1 MDAIPPVMRVKGK
14 RKVYQSI
21 SSTFSR
27 ISSPKNS
34 LEIGTSIAGTGS
46 PTSDLPS
53 SSLHPRKK
61 RQRIYQSISSAF
73 SKRSSPME
81 NSPQPTSPSPA
92 NLPEIF
98 ISSTNLSPTSEE
110 EDNFKMIE
118 EALSPMENEEE
129 VEGGGSSLR
138 PEPEIVETAAQPQS
152 DANSTPMGRF
162 TFAPSV
168 EEVKSALEDLRKIL
182 KPPR

>member
-1 MDAIPPVMRVKGK
+1 MRLKGK

-21 SSTFSR
+21 SSAFSR

-34 LEIGTSIAGTGS
+34 LEIATSIAGTGS
-46 PTSDLPS
+46 PTSDPPFS
-53 SSLHPRKK
+53 SFHPRKK

-73 SKRSSPME
+73 SRSSSPME

-98 ISSTNLSPTSEE
+98 ISPTNPSPTSEE
-110 EDNFKMIE
+110 EDHFRMIE
-118 EALSPMENEEE
+118 EVLSPMENKEE
-129 VEGGGSSLR
+129 VKGSGSSPR
-138 PEPEIVETAAQPQS
+138 PEPQIDNMAAQLQS
-152 DANSTPMGRF
+152 DANGMPTGKF
-162 TFAPSV
+162 TFALSV
-168 EEVKSALEDLRKIL
+168 EGVKSALEDLRKIL

>member
-1 MDAIPPVMRVKGK
+1 
-14 RKVYQSI
+14 
-21 SSTFSR
+21 
-27 ISSPKNS
+27 
-34 LEIGTSIAGTGS
+34 
-46 PTSDLPS
+46 
-53 SSLHPRKK
+53 
-61 RQRIYQSISSAF
+61 
-73 SKRSSPME
+73 ME

-92 NLPEIF
+92 NLPEIL
-98 ISSTNLSPTSEE
+98 ISSTNPSPTSEE

-138 PEPEIVETAAQPQS
+138 PEPEIVEPSETAAQPQS
-152 DANSTPMGRF
+152 DANSTPMGKF